1 MICRK
6 ATFTIPDANPL
17 LFEHKIWFFVR
28 FWGLESLFSGFSSTK
43 SGFLCARTRDVG
55 LDVVIVGF
63 GNVILN
69 VGN

>member
-1 MICRK
+1 MKVCAVIFRK
-6 ATFTIPDANPL
+6 AKVALPDANYLSSRCQSQSP
-17 LFEHKIWFFVR
+17 R
-28 FWGLESLFSGFSSTK
+28 AQNRGF
-43 SGFLCARTRDVG
+43 CALVTGDVG